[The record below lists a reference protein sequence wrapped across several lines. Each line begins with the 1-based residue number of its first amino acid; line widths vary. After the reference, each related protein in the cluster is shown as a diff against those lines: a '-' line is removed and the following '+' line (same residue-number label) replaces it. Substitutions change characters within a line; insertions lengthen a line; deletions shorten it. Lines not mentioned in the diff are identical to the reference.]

1 MNLDCAEIHSP
12 PGDELLHCVT
22 SGSCNLVAKCCNRTA
37 NQISAGKHEFVCFQ
51 EKEVQDLKAEISKLR
66 IENRKQ
72 AKELNTLS
80 KVSCVFNYFIF
91 TLSVLS

>member
-1 MNLDCAEIHSP
+1 MS
-12 PGDELLHCVT
+12 
-22 SGSCNLVAKCCNRTA
+22 SGSCNLVAKCCNRPA

-80 KVSCVFNYFIF
+80 KVSFVFNYFIF